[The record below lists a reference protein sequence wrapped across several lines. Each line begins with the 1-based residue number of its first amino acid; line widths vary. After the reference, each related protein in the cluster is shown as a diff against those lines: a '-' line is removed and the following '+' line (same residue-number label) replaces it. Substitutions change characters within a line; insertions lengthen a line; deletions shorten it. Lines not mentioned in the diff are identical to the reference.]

1 MRCAWPDRK
10 RRHWGIPLVHI
21 DDRPVILEIA
31 DGYAVVT
38 LNRPKAFNTLSLA
51 LTDALLDALITCDQD
66 PSVRAVLLTGS
77 GPAFCAGGDIRQM
90 QDAVEARG
98 NAGAF
103 LKMLTVRFHGVIST
117 MAQMRKPVV
126 TGINGPAAGGG
137 LSIALAGDII
147 LASDAAR
154 FTVAYIG
161 IGAVTDG
168 GLSFNLPRLVGPKM
182 AFELTCTNRP
192 LSAQE
197 AKDLHIVSE
206 IYPCDEFHQRARAYV
221 THLATLPTEAVAH
234 AKHLYQASA
243 NNSIETQMEEER
255 QAISACGRTA
265 DFAEGI
271 AAFLNKREP
280 KFVGR

>member
-1 MRCAWPDRK
+1 M
-10 RRHWGIPLVHI
+10 VHI

-38 LNRPKAFNTLSLA
+38 LNRPKSANALSLA
-51 LTDALLDALITCDQD
+51 LCDALLDALITCDQD
-66 PSVRAVLLTGS
+66 PNIRAVLVTGN

-90 QDAVEARG
+90 QQAIEARG

-117 MAQMRKPVV
+117 MSQMRKPVV
-126 TGINGPAAGGG
+126 TGINGVAAAAG
-137 LSIALAGDII
+137 LSIALAGDIVV
-147 LASDAAR
+147 AADVAR
-154 FTVAYIG
+154 FSVAYLG

-182 AFELTCTNRP
+182 AFELTCTNRA

-206 IYPCDEFHQRARAYV
+206 IYPYDDFYRQARAYV
-221 THLATLPTEAVAH
+221 AHLATLPTEAVAH
-234 AKHLYQASA
+234 AKQLYQSSAS
-243 NNSIETQMEEER
+243 NTLETQMEEER

-271 AAFLNKREP
+271 DAFLSKRQP
-280 KFVGR
+280 RFVGR

>member
-1 MRCAWPDRK
+1 M
-10 RRHWGIPLVHI
+10 VHI

-31 DGYAVVT
+31 GGYAVVT
-38 LNRPKAFNTLSLA
+38 LNRPKAYNTLNLP

-66 PSVRAVLLTGS
+66 PSVRAVLITGNGS
-77 GPAFCAGGDIRQM
+77 AFCAGGDIRQM
-90 QDAVEARG
+90 QAAVDARG
-98 NAGAF
+98 NAGAY

-117 MAQMRKPVV
+117 MTQMRKPVV
-126 TGINGPAAGGG
+126 TGVNGAAAAAG
-137 LSIALAGDII
+137 LSIALAGDIV

-154 FTVAYIG
+154 FSVAYLG

-168 GLSFNLPRLVGPKM
+168 GLSFTLPRLIGPKL
-182 AFELTCTNRP
+182 AFELTCSNRV

-206 IYPCDEFHQRARAYV
+206 VYPYAEFHERALAYV
-221 THLATLPTEAVAH
+221 QHLATLPTEAVAH
-234 AKHLYQASA
+234 AKHLYQVSAS
-243 NNSIETQMEEER
+243 NSLETQMEEER

-271 AAFLNKREP
+271 DAFLSKREP
-280 KFVGR
+280 RFIGR

>member
-1 MRCAWPDRK
+1 M
-10 RRHWGIPLVHI
+10 VHI

-38 LNRPKAFNTLSLA
+38 LNRPKQFNTLTLA

-66 PSVRAVLLTGS
+66 ASVRAVLVTGN
-77 GPAFCAGGDIRQM
+77 GPAFCAGGDIKQM
-90 QDAVEARG
+90 QEAVDARG

-117 MAQMRKPVV
+117 MSQMRKPVV
-126 TGINGPAAGGG
+126 TGINGAVAGGG

-147 LASDAAR
+147 LAADAAR
-154 FTVAYIG
+154 FTVAYLG

-168 GLSFNLPRLVGPKM
+168 GLSFNLPRLVGPKL

-206 IYPCDEFHQRARAYV
+206 IYPYVDFYRRARAYV
-221 THLATLPTEAVAH
+221 ARLATLPTEAVAY
-234 AKHLYQASA
+234 AKQLYQASA
-243 NNSIETQMEEER
+243 SNSLETQMEQER

-271 AAFLNKREP
+271 DAFLGKRQP
-280 KFVGR
+280 RFIGR